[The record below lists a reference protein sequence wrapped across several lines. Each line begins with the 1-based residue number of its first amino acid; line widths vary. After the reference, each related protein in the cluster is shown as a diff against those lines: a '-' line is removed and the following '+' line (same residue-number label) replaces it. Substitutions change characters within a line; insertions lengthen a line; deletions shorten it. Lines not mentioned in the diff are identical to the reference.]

1 MSQIRVI
8 NTSLFLLLTFLIQE
22 SVIARINFPLG
33 GFTLYIAVLII
44 VLSLEDRT
52 GSLVFGFIGGL
63 ILDLSPAAQSPFGQ
77 WALAMTFIGYL
88 FSVNRET
95 VGDFNDRP
103 ITFISLISFGAAVSM
118 ITFLVIGVL
127 LGQNNGGVVRNLTL
141 IFANSFWT
149 FLIVPIFIPITL
161 KVRKLLLTNRE
172 RV

>member
-22 SVIARINFPLG
+22 SVIAGINFPLG
-33 GFTLYIAVLII
+33 GFSLYIAVLMI

-103 ITFISLISFGAAVSM
+103 IAFISLISFGAAVSM

-127 LGQNNGGVVRNLTL
+127 LGQNNGGVLRNLTL
-141 IFANSFWT
+141 IFTNSFWT

-161 KVRKLLLTNRE
+161 KIRKLLLTNRE